1 MLLANLRNRAGCI
14 NGGIRERERER
25 LWCTSTVSA
34 ISPSRYNDHTIK
46 SHACFF
52 STNING
58 EQQNVSGGSLVENV
72 LNITVAMPILQA
84 YDVNTEIASQWETV

>member
-14 NGGIRERERER
+14 NGGIRERERP
-25 LWCTSTVSA
+25 WCTSTVSA

-46 SHACFF
+46 SHACFY

-58 EQQNVSGGSLVENV
+58 EQNVSGGSLVENV

-84 YDVNTEIASQWETV
+84 YDVNTEITSQWETV